1 MKRHFRHMS
10 SSSAVSVDLAI
21 RAPLLVS
28 HTIFGRPKYE
38 CANLN
43 TLARRRV
50 RQTARI
56 VKRRM
61 CRKARAAV
69 LLRIVALDQQC
80 LVPLHIREIEPT
92 VIWIVSESVG
102 LAHSVLIDEV
112 ARHVILGRDT
122 PRVTNCERRILQGP
136 TNRPPDID
144 LRETAFQ
151 KRLSLVREKFAHS
164 LRARFVAVIVV
175 YGTRRR
181 P

>member
-50 RQTARI
+50 RRTARI

-61 CRKARAAV
+61 CRKARSSI

-80 LVPLHIREIEPT
+80 LVALHIREIEPT
-92 VIWIVSESVG
+92 VIWIVSEPVG
-102 LAHSVLIDEV
+102 LADSVLIDEV

-122 PRVTNCERRILQGP
+122 PRVANRQRRILQRSS
-136 TNRPPDID
+136 NRPPYID
-144 LRETAFQ
+144 LRETAFEQ
-151 KRLSLVREKFAHS
+151 RISLVREKS
-164 LRARFVAVIVV
+164 
-175 YGTRRR
+175 
-181 P
+181 